1 MWAVATLLSVT
12 FIMMSVMNAWAMR
25 FFDSAD

>member
-1 MWAVATLLSVT
+1 MWAVATQLSVT
-12 FIMMSVMNAWAMR
+12 FIMMSDMNAWAMR

>member
-12 FIMMSVMNAWAMR
+12 FIMMSDNAWAMR

>member
-12 FIMMSVMNAWAMR
+12 FIMMSDMNAWAMS
-25 FFDSAD
+25 FFDSSD